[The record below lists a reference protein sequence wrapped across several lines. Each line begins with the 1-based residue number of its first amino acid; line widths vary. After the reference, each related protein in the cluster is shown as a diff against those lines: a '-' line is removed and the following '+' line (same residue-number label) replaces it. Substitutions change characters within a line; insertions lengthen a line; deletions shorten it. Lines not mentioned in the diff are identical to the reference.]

1 MNLKYSLEKSK
12 KRFKKT
18 SGREALNFINDSYF
32 YASSVELIAA
42 IKIKKAKV
50 QLFVIKSD

>member
-1 MNLKYSLEKSK
+1 MNLRSSLEKSK

-18 SGREALNFINDSYF
+18 SGRKTSNFIKDSYF
-32 YASSVELIAA
+32 YTSSVELIAA
-42 IKIKKAKV
+42 IKIMKAKV